1 MRTITLGGIE
11 YPIHATVTV
20 DAEITRRYNQ
30 TILAAEEAARAEAER
45 EGLNDGQ
52 TALLIDRRKSMALKR
67 YVSDRENDLLQIA
80 LLINAAVDY
89 ERVINGRDI
98 SAEVPHYPLTAQ
110 KVGLLAS
117 LDDLNREDTVQ
128 AIVDEFLDCRG
139 GDRKN
144 LTAGQLREMAQTLMT
159 SV

>member
-1 MRTITLGGIE
+1 MRTITLGGSE

-30 TILAAEEAARAEAER
+30 TILAAEEAAREEAER

-117 LDDLNREDTVQ
+117 LDDLNREGTVQ

>member
-1 MRTITLGGIE
+1 MRTITLSGSE

-30 TILAAEEAARAEAER
+30 TILAAEEAAREEAER

-144 LTAGQLREMAQTLMT
+144 LTAGQLREMTQTLMT